1 MPKKPKQEQEL
12 DIVEI
17 DEEVNPYENNEVE
30 EQYEE
35 APIEIKKQTKPKKD
49 KYAGMSEAR
58 LAALAKGREV
68 ARLNREK
75 KKLEFEQKLK
85 DQLKEEMKQMLKQDN
100 RNLSQSPPPR
110 KSKPQE
116 SVQRKQRS
124 PSQSPPPRK
133 SKPQESVQRKQRSP
147 SQSPP
152 QKKPSKTEE
161 AKKIVEKSKKQMPFF
176 KDEEKKIERKGR
188 MVDFFKP
195 KKVIYVSDDE

>member
-124 PSQSPPPRK
+124 PSQSPP
-133 SKPQESVQRKQRSP
+133 
-147 SQSPP
+147 